1 MTAEEDDN
9 EMVDNSASENNG
21 TDAPNSKKK
30 RSKPRRQSGT
40 AVAFQKRTSVRKL
53 PERTT
58 SSHLVERKGKNTL
71 QALQLPETKP
81 DRRGSQGA
89 IKAAN
94 SALRAARGVPK
105 DRGVSRAASSQ
116 QAPRRPDRAVAPGK
130 KSVPARSSSTHSL
143 KQFRKGQGHEPS
155 LTGTDLLNLRKAQ
168 KADNTDCDSVQSD
181 VESTYTMDSINLRK
195 SQIHSH
201 DDGECSVV
209 QTYKEVGLCSKDG
222 ALTYH
227 FSVFVLLDLADALR
241 DAGLEDEY
249 DDASES
255 VSTLQSTEDDLMTDF
270 EALADVEVEDENPG
284 EAVAI
289 EDDK

>member
-201 DDGECSVV
+201 DD
-209 QTYKEVGLCSKDG
+209 
-222 ALTYH
+222 
-227 FSVFVLLDLADALR
+227 DLADALR